1 MADRTVYVLGLN
13 KFYLTN
19 KTNVTRLW
27 EVVER
32 ELGQQELVISYKKDE
47 ADVDYTTTPARKHKI
62 KQLCI
67 DAYRNRLLIHPVDE
81 DPWDDTTECISVQQD
96 LLGGRD

>member
-1 MADRTVYVLGLN
+1 MADRAVYIIGLN

-19 KTNVTRLW
+19 KTNITRLW

-32 ELGQQELVISYKKDE
+32 ELGNFELEISYQVSEHSCFKKI
-47 ADVDYTTTPARKHKI
+47 PARKHKI

-67 DAYRNRLLIHPVDE
+67 DSYRNRILIHPVHINPHVDS
-81 DPWDDTTECISVQQD
+81 TNCISVQQD